1 MLFSGSVPRPLLLL
15 EHSILDLSSLN
26 LMLLFELLGAEA
38 GAILASLASSSL
50 ALLALAG
57 TRLSQSLLTPLLVS
71 QLKLSPLLSPLHSPS
86 LGSGGLSCSPGLVLL
101 NLLLSLD
108 LSFALSFNDGFLSL
122 DSLSLLLSELL
133 DASLLVSSLGFEC
146 LLLLLASSGF
156 ELASALGLLL
166 LSLFD
171 HELASALGSSLSAL
185 SFFLSLALNVQ
196 DTSALEHSVAV
207 PLSVDSAFHRIFLT
221 PSVVCNVSHVVG
233 MVAGMMRLVNSV
245 PVSTSSHLLLLIMS
259 MLISTVGLNISSLS
273 AGSSSLQETLMVGLA
288 EFGCALTLHSLSLL
302 EKDLSSP
309 CSCLSLSFQSA
320 SKSHFSSL
328 LLTSLSKHGSSS
340 SLLLLELFHSCS
352 AKTGSLC
359 SMNRSNVLSC
369 LGNSSLALSHVL
381 ADLSLNLP
389 FLWLLVRLLSLSDL
403 CLLFGLLLSTR
414 PRNSLLIGLNLG
426 LCCWFAFPDFLGRL
440 FHPSSLSFS
449 IILCL
454 DLRIDL
460 YKSVF
465 LLF

>member
-1 MLFSGSVPRPLLLL
+1 MFFSGSVPRPLLLL
-15 EHSILDLSSLN
+15 EHSVLDLSGLN
-26 LMLLFELLGAEA
+26 LVLLFELLGAKTR
-38 GAILASLASSSL
+38 AILASLASSSL

-86 LGSGGLSCSPGLVLL
+86 LGPGGLSSSSGLVLL

-108 LSFALSFNDGFLSL
+108 LGFALSLNDGFLNL
-122 DSLSLLLSELL
+122 DSLGLLLSELL

-156 ELASALGLLL
+156 KLASALGLLL

-171 HELASALGSSLSAL
+171 HKLASALGSSLSAL

-233 MVAGMMRLVNSV
+233 MVAGVMRLVNSV

-288 EFGCALTLHSLSLL
+288 EFGCALTLQCLSLL

-309 CSCLSLSFQSA
+309 RSCLSLSLQSA
-320 SKSHFSSL
+320 S
-328 LLTSLSKHGSSS
+328 
-340 SLLLLELFHSCS
+340 
-352 AKTGSLC
+352 
-359 SMNRSNVLSC
+359 
-369 LGNSSLALSHVL
+369 
-381 ADLSLNLP
+381 
-389 FLWLLVRLLSLSDL
+389 
-403 CLLFGLLLSTR
+403 
-414 PRNSLLIGLNLG
+414 
-426 LCCWFAFPDFLGRL
+426 
-440 FHPSSLSFS
+440 
-449 IILCL
+449 
-454 DLRIDL
+454 
-460 YKSVF
+460 
-465 LLF
+465 

>member
-1 MLFSGSVPRPLLLL
+1 M
-15 EHSILDLSSLN
+15 
-26 LMLLFELLGAEA
+26 
-38 GAILASLASSSL
+38 
-50 ALLALAG
+50 
-57 TRLSQSLLTPLLVS
+57 
-71 QLKLSPLLSPLHSPS
+71 
-86 LGSGGLSCSPGLVLL
+86 
-101 NLLLSLD
+101 
-108 LSFALSFNDGFLSL
+108 SL
-122 DSLSLLLSELL
+122 DSLGLLLSELL

-146 LLLLLASSGF
+146 LLLLFASSGF

-207 PLSVDSAFHRIFLT
+207 PLSVDSTFHRIFLT
-221 PSVVCNVSHVVG
+221 LSMVCNVSHVVG
-233 MVAGMMRLVNSV
+233 MVAGVMRLVNSV
-245 PVSTSSHLLLLIMS
+245 PISTSSHLLLLIMS
-259 MLISTVGLNISSLS
+259 MLIGTVGLNISSLS

-288 EFGCALTLHSLSLL
+288 EFGCALTLQSLSLL

-320 SKSHFSSL
+320 SKSHFSRL
-328 LLTSLSKHGSSS
+328 LLTSLSKHSSSS
-340 SLLLLELFHSCS
+340 SLLLLELFHSCG

-369 LGNSSLALSHVL
+369 LSNSSFALSHVL

-403 CLLFGLLLSTR
+403 CLLFRLLLFTW
-414 PRNSLLIGLNLG
+414 PRNSLLIGLNFRF
-426 LCCWFAFPDFLGRL
+426 CCWFAFLDFLGRL

-449 IILCL
+449 IILGL
-454 DLRIDL
+454 NLRIDL
-460 YKSVF
+460 NKSVF